1 MPQHPMAD
9 DELVAFLTDEPARTG
24 KLATV
29 RADGRPHVAPSGSPS
44 TRPIE
49 GIATVGEDLE
59 EVAHWATVIGG
70 CYMGPENAGQSGGAT
85 ACRASS
91 WSECAPPTSSPW
103 PRWPIEQGQATAAG
117 GSRRLCSPDHR
128 VSTGSDRR
136 HSKGVAPVGLGLLA
150 LSSAGTT
157 AGDEGGPRT

>member
-70 CYMGPENAGQSGGAT
+70 CYMGPENAGQYGRRNSVPGELVV
-85 ACRASS
+85 RVR
-91 WSECAPPTSSPW
+91 PTN
-103 PRWPIEQGQATAAG
+103 I
-117 GSRRLCSPDHR
+117 
-128 VSTGSDRR
+128 
-136 HSKGVAPVGLGLLA
+136 VAVA
-150 LSSAGTT
+150 EVA
-157 AGDEGGPRT
+157 D